1 MKEIRMR
8 VHTQLTATSIIAFL
22 VVFFT
27 TDLSLAQRPKPKE
40 TQVLGHTMYT
50 LLKPGDIPAIFEPE
64 FITIDEADSLY
75 WNDEILMVVTDGKT
89 TKGYSAWHLDHH
101 EVVNDFLGGVAIAV
115 TW

>member
-1 MKEIRMR
+1 MKGIQMR
-8 VHTQLTATSIIAFL
+8 TRSQFTTKTIMALL
-22 VVFFT
+22 VVFVA

-40 TQVLGHTMYT
+40 TEVLGHTMYT

-64 FITIDEADSLY
+64 FISIDKADSLY
-75 WNDEILMVVTDGKT
+75 WDDEILMVVTDGKT

-101 EVVNDFLGGVAIAV
+101 EVVNDFLGGVAISV